1 MPRCLL
7 VFEPPDGGV
16 AENVMRLAVGM
27 REHGWEPFV
36 AGPMEALF
44 DPQLAAAGVPR
55 ARLPLERGYGHP
67 ARDARALRRL
77 AGIMARGRFDL
88 VHAHSAK
95 AGVLGRIAARL
106 TGTPCVYSPHCFP
119 FVGPWGLA
127 RRAFSTGVERAL
139 GPATD
144 AILCVADQERG
155 LALEK
160 GLARP
165 ERLAV
170 VHNGSRPCETG
181 LDPDPAL
188 ESMRAAGPLAATMAV
203 LRPQKAVHV
212 FLEAAPLVLERVPDA
227 QLAVVGDGDLREEL
241 ERRAG
246 ELGVADRVRFLRFLP
261 PASRQLASVDVFVL
275 PSAWEAFPIS
285 VLEAMACGVPT
296 VATDV
301 GGTAEAL
308 DDGVTGLLCPP
319 GDPPALADRVARLLG
334 DPSLRERMG
343 EAARARHASLFT
355 LERMVAETVALYDA
369 VHARGG

>member
-1 MPRCLL
+1 
-7 VFEPPDGGV
+7 
-16 AENVMRLAVGM
+16 
-27 REHGWEPFV
+27 
-36 AGPMEALF
+36 
-44 DPQLAAAGVPR
+44 
-55 ARLPLERGYGHP
+55 
-67 ARDARALRRL
+67 
-77 AGIMARGRFDL
+77 
-88 VHAHSAK
+88 
-95 AGVLGRIAARL
+95 
-106 TGTPCVYSPHCFP
+106 
-119 FVGPWGLA
+119 
-127 RRAFSTGVERAL
+127 
-139 GPATD
+139 
-144 AILCVADQERG
+144 
-155 LALEK
+155 
-160 GLARP
+160 
-165 ERLAV
+165 
-170 VHNGSRPCETG
+170 
-181 LDPDPAL
+181 
-188 ESMRAAGPLAATMAV
+188 MAV